1 MATVLTLALPFSV
14 VFMALSGQT
23 TWQGFLVGYV
33 VSVLV
38 LQIGQA
44 DRLTFKPTRIFS
56 QVYGLLSYS
65 VRLAWDIFVSSVD
78 VARMVLS
85 PNMNEQI
92 DPGLIRISTQDEYN
106 NEIVTAMSSHGIT
119 ITPGQLVVDVE
130 REEDI
135 TYLYVHNLH
144 VAQARESIVDDQ
156 TERLTLIR
164 RILGYDV

>member
-1 MATVLTLALPFSV
+1 MVTILTLALPFSL
-14 VFMALSGQT
+14 VFMALSGQQ
-23 TWQGFLVGYV
+23 TWQGFLVGYI
-33 VSVLV
+33 VSVLA

-44 DRLTFKPTRIFS
+44 DRLTFKPTRVFS
-56 QVYGLLSYS
+56 QVYSLLIYS

-85 PNMNEQI
+85 PNMDEQI
-92 DPGLIRISTQDEYN
+92 DPGLIRIRTQDPDN

-130 REEDI
+130 KENDT

-144 VAQARESIVDDQ
+144 VEQSRDTIVEEQ
-156 TERLTLIR
+156 TKRLKLIR
-164 RILGYDV
+164 RILGYD